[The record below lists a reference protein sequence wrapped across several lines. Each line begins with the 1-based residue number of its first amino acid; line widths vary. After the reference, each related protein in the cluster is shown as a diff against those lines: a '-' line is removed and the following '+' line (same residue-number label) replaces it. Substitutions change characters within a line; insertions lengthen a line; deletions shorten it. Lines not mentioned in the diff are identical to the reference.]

1 MSKTSNP
8 ATLLLLECKG
18 RTVFLRRFLA
28 KPGSWTQQHAPFL
41 VSLWNFSSPLRRKTH
56 QIQCRGPENGTASYK
71 RAKKKTHFI
80 FKANK
85 TFFYDEYHIY
95 HKTVTLYTL
104 QISKQ
109 MKVQL
114 FFYSLVEEHN
124 ASHRIIQGPFLER
137 PGNFTG
143 PKAHFET
150 KNCWIVTVA
159 DLGEAPL
166 YS

>member
-1 MSKTSNP
+1 MSWPTRFNLPVKQNEILFYLMLVMIKNGSNLREFWTNFQLLQTIT
-8 ATLLLLECKG
+8 ATEYKLCTLLFLLECKG

-104 QISKQ
+104 
-109 MKVQL
+109 
-114 FFYSLVEEHN
+114 
-124 ASHRIIQGPFLER
+124 
-137 PGNFTG
+137 
-143 PKAHFET
+143 
-150 KNCWIVTVA
+150 
-159 DLGEAPL
+159 
-166 YS
+166 